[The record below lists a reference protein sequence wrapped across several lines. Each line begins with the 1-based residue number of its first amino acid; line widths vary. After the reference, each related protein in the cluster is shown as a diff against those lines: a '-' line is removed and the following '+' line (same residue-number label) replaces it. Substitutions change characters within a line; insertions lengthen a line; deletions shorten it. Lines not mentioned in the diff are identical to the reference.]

1 MKERFVKKI
10 YSTDEKIEYLARM
23 IKEEMF
29 NRKLIDSITEEFLK
43 KGLNGKIVSSIF
55 NDFIPLTDFLEQERY
70 KYERVA
76 FYIGAYKAL
85 PWDALKP
92 NKNFTDEE
100 INLYGNFTNMDL
112 PVDKV
117 VFNKAIKLDEE
128 TYLTSLS
135 LEDVAS
141 YENNALWL
149 YPFDSQRKPITRYIG
164 TEKFKVQEMNVD
176 YKAVNEIKESMM
188 EGTYEY
194 DSIILNVRVRDDKT
208 IQQVDDFKLMEDGD
222 VYKLVITPEYDY
234 TSKNYT
240 VIDKLDGQH
249 RILAIRELVAEC
261 KRKNIEI
268 PKKNIPV
275 ILVFRTVQRA
285 REIVSQIFKRSDT
298 NREYL
303 DAVTE
308 NSYTKFADILTNNSK
323 ILKGNVAIDSEE
335 YFEENYYTTK
345 IILSDT
351 AKRLENIEF
360 GSEILYTNIAKKISK
375 YIDEMINYLC
385 SISFKSLEDMK
396 KNSCLLD
403 RYMFVG
409 YIVVG
414 NYLRNRN
421 DNIELIQKICDK
433 INDIK
438 DSELMNLKLNQ
449 KHQNVNKIENY
460 FKSLIS
466 EVIGNE

>member
-1 MKERFVKKI
+1 MKEKFVKKI

-55 NDFIPLTDFLEQERY
+55 NEFIPLTDFLKQERY
-70 KYERVA
+70 KYERIA

-85 PWDALKP
+85 PWDVLKP

-100 INLYGNFTNMDL
+100 INLYGNFTNIEL
-112 PVDKV
+112 PVDSV
-117 VFNKAIKLDEE
+117 IFNKAIKLDEE
-128 TYLTSLS
+128 TYLTNLS
-135 LEDVAS
+135 LEDVAK

-164 TEKFKVQEMNVD
+164 AKNFKIQEMNVN
-176 YKAVNEIKESMM
+176 YNAVNEIKESMM
-188 EGTYEY
+188 NGTYEY
-194 DSIILNVRVRDDKT
+194 DSIILNIRVRDDET
-208 IQQVDDFKLMEDGD
+208 IQQVTKEELVKDSG
-222 VYKLVITPEYDY
+222 VYKLEVIPEYDY
-234 TSKNYT
+234 SSPNYT

-261 KRKNIEI
+261 KRRNIEV
-268 PKKNIPV
+268 PKKSIPV

-285 REIVSQIFKRSDT
+285 REIVNQIFKRSDT

-303 DAVTE
+303 EAVTE
-308 NSYTKFADILTNNSK
+308 NEYTKFADILTNNSK
-323 ILKGNVAIDSEE
+323 VLNGKVAMDAEDYSEE
-335 YFEENYYTTK
+335 DYYTTK
-345 IILSDT
+345 LILADT
-351 AKRLENIEF
+351 SRRFDNVKF
-360 GSEILYTNIAKKISK
+360 GSEILYRNIAKKISK

-385 SISFKSLEDMK
+385 SISFDSLEDMK

-409 YIVVG
+409 YMIIG
-414 NYLRNRN
+414 NYLRNKA
-421 DNIELIQKICDK
+421 DNIELMQKICDK
-433 INDIK
+433 LNEVK
-438 DSELMNLKLNQ
+438 DNELMNLKLNH
-449 KHQNVNKIENY
+449 KHQSINKIENY
-460 FKSLIS
+460 FKSLIN
-466 EVIGNE
+466 EVIENE